1 MTEGAFSYGKEGCL
15 MTCLRTMRQPA
26 LFRQMDIIPQPPSPL
41 CPQAPFLSF
50 PQVSSRPSRMPLPGL
65 PTVPFPAFPQAP
77 FLSFPQ
83 FLAGIQ
89 SKQSCPRGQSGV
101 ISLRQGEHDR
111 RLARSMVSD
120 DQ

>member
-50 PQVSSRPSRMPLPGL
+50 PQVFSGNPVKTVLPQGPIGRHIPS
-65 PTVPFPAFPQAP
+65 A
-77 FLSFPQ
+77 
-83 FLAGIQ
+83 
-89 SKQSCPRGQSGV
+89 
-101 ISLRQGEHDR
+101 R
-111 RLARSMVSD
+111 RA
-120 DQ
+120 